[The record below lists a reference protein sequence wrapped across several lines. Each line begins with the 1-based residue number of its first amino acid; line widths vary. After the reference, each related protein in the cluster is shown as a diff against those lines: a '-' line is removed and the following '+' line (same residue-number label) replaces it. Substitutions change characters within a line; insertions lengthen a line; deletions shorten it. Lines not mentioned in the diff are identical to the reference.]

1 MRFYAAT
8 GTGKYET
15 VGTEVR
21 KYDPAIW
28 ELYHGLQPGIESND
42 VYKGNTRTLWKTL
55 RGPAILMALALI
67 VGVVMLGR
75 LFIADG
81 TTVSGQD
88 QRRCCL
94 AEGRDSGHCPRS
106 RRSACNGGDKGG

>member
-28 ELYHGLQPGIESND
+28 ELYHGVQPGIESNE

-55 RGPAILMALALI
+55 RGPQ
-67 VGVVMLGR
+67 
-75 LFIADG
+75 
-81 TTVSGQD
+81 S
-88 QRRCCL
+88 
-94 AEGRDSGHCPRS
+94 
-106 RRSACNGGDKGG
+106 